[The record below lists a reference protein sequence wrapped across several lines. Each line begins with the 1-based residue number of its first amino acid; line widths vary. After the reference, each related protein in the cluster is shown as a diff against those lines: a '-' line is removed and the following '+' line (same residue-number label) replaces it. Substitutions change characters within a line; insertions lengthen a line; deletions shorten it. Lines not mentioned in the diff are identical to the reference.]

1 MAAIGIIEAGHQ
13 KAHRAL
19 PLPTARGLNRVS
31 AAAYVG
37 VSTTLFD
44 QMIADGRMPKP
55 KRVNARTIWDVR
67 KLDLA
72 FDALPGD
79 EDSESSDEWAV
90 QA

>member
-1 MAAIGIIEAGHQ
+1 MADGSTIELTHQ
-13 KAHRAL
+13 KATRGL

-55 KRVNARTIWDVR
+55 KRINARTVWDVR

-79 EDSESSDEWAV
+79 EDGEPSDEWAV

>member
-1 MAAIGIIEAGHQ
+1 MAATGTIETGHH
-13 KAHRAL
+13 KAARGL
-19 PLPTARGLNRVS
+19 PLPTARGLNRVG

-37 VSTTLFD
+37 VSPFLFD

-55 KRVNARTIWDVR
+55 KRINSRPVWDVR

-79 EDSESSDEWAV
+79 EDAEPSDEWAV